1 MIVALTTQDG
11 EKDHYLEDQVVI
23 EAIVSGHGSE
33 SFVLKNFFSYAA
45 QYAKA
50 YWQSKYP
57 NLFPEDWDFIF
68 ANVNYKIVTRFKKGL
83 QLNEGTKLTSYF
95 TTITGYA
102 ILDFIK
108 ERKDAPQVQVEDIAW
123 ELGEP
128 AKAPEKMESSEIA
141 IIIKERLEKW
151 VGNQEQVKVL
161 LLFTKGYSYKEIL
174 KLTTYQSEGACRNAV
189 VKGKRK
195 ISAYLQN
202 NPREAAFIK
211 KLLQH

>member
-1 MIVALTTQDG
+1 MIVALSTQDG
-11 EKDHYLEDQVVI
+11 EKDHYMEDQVVI
-23 EAIVSGHGSE
+23 DAIVSGHGSK
-33 SFVLKNFFSYAA
+33 SSVLINFFSYAA

-57 NLFPEDWDFIF
+57 NLYPEDWDFIF

-83 QLNEGTKLTSYF
+83 QLNEGTKLKSYF

-108 ERKDAPQVQVEDIAW
+108 ERREAPQVQVEEIAW
-123 ELGEP
+123 DLGEP
-128 AKAPEKMESSEIA
+128 AKAPSVLESSEIS

-151 VGNQEQVKVL
+151 VGNREQVKVM
-161 LLFTKGYSYKEIL
+161 LLFAKGYSYKEIL

-189 VKGKRK
+189 VKGKK
-195 ISAYLQN
+195 KVSAYLQN
-202 NPREAAFIK
+202 HPEEAAFIK
-211 KLLQH
+211 NLLQN

>member
-1 MIVALTTQDG
+1 MNVALGTQDG
-11 EKDHYLEDQVVI
+11 EKDHYMEDQLVI
-23 EAIVSGHGSE
+23 KAIVSGHGTD
-33 SFVLKNFFSYAA
+33 SFVLKKFFSYAA

-57 NLFPEDWDFIF
+57 NLYPEDWDFIF

-83 QLNEGTKLTSYF
+83 QLNESTKLTSYF

-102 ILDFIK
+102 ILDFIR

-128 AKAPEKMESSEIA
+128 AKATEKIESSEIA
-141 IIIKERLEKW
+141 TIIKERLEKW

-161 LLFTKGYSYKEIL
+161 LLYNKGYSYKEIL

-189 VKGKRK
+189 VKGKKK
-195 ISAYLQN
+195 ITAYLQN
-202 NPREAAFIK
+202 HPKEAAFIK
-211 KLLQH
+211 ELLQN

>member
-1 MIVALTTQDG
+1 MIVALNTQDG
-11 EKDHYLEDQVVI
+11 EKDHYMEDHIVI
-23 EAIVSGHGSE
+23 EAIVSEHGSE
-33 SFVLKNFFSYAA
+33 SFILKNFFSYAA

-57 NLFPEDWDFIF
+57 NLYPEDWDFIF

-108 ERKDAPQVQVEDIAW
+108 ERKEAPQVQVEDVAW

-128 AKAPEKMESSEIA
+128 ARAPGALESTEIA
-141 IIIKERLEKW
+141 TIIKERLEKW
-151 VGNQEQVKVL
+151 VGNREQVKVL

-174 KLTTYQSEGACRNAV
+174 KLTSYQSEGACRNAV
-189 VKGKRK
+189 VKGKKK
-195 ISAYLQN
+195 ISTYLQN
-202 NPREAAFIK
+202 HPKEAAFIK
-211 KLLQH
+211 KLLQN